1 MKRAVLYPRL
11 VVFRR
16 WGFGRGATAASN
28 ALVHFVRRAPRVDR
42 PGIIASPELRSRP
55 RPFASLFAACCN
67 SRAVDVLPQSQPRL
81 RVIIGPYNHHSSILP
96 WRESGADM
104 YFVDDDL
111 SPAAPALASDCAIP
125 CGRFRGGVNLSAL
138 HRLLARLRAEDA
150 TAPIVCVF
158 AAASNTTGACS
169 FSPSTL
175 HQVGDDGGDF
185 ATAIAHAHG
194 ALAFWDFAAYASH
207 APVVMNPPGRF
218 SLSQMLAGTPSAADP
233 DVVRDGRLHDARR
246 DAVYF
251 SGHKF
256 VGGPGAPGVL
266 LLKRALL
273 SEDAVPNM
281 SGGGTVLFVLKDG
294 TPTYFASGAD
304 KEEGGSPDSLAAA
317 RMGLAMRL
325 VASVGWETMSARE
338 EAMADFAR

>member
-1 MKRAVLYPRL
+1 MLSCISCDELLVSTARASLPHRSCAAARDHS
-11 VVFRR
+11 RR
-16 WGFGRGATAASN
+16 CLPLAATPGRWTSCRSRSLACVSSLDPTTTIALSCRGARVALICTLSTTTSRRRRRRLLLTAQF
-28 ALVHFVRRAPRVDR
+28 H
-42 PGIIASPELRSRP
+42 
-55 RPFASLFAACCN
+55 
-67 SRAVDVLPQSQPRL
+67 AVDFAGVSTSRRSIDSWRACAL
-81 RVIIGPYNHHSSILP
+81 RK
-96 WRESGADM
+96 
-104 YFVDDDL
+104 
-111 SPAAPALASDCAIP
+111 
-125 CGRFRGGVNLSAL
+125 
-138 HRLLARLRAEDA
+138 DA

-246 DAVYF
+246 DAAYF

-273 SEDAVPNM
+273 SEDAAPNM
-281 SGGGTVLFVLKDG
+281 PGGGTVLFVLKDG
-294 TPTYFASGAD
+294 TPTYIASGAD

-317 RMGLAMRL
+317 RMGLALRL